1 MPRQSRFRLQGK
13 SIFLT
18 YPKCPLIPMF
28 MLDYLYNLFSSFNPT
43 YARIC
48 QEDHEDGSPHLHCL
62 IQTDKKF
69 CITNERHFDVSDPNR
84 SGIYHPNCQIPRRD
98 ADVADYIAKGGRFEE
113 RGILRASRRSPKK
126 SRDSLWTAIL
136 NESTSKSE
144 FLARCVHDQPYTAV
158 TQYRNLEY
166 FANTKWPEP
175 ITVYEP
181 KWTTFPHVPE
191 PIKQWAED
199 NLFVDQELKPD
210 RSVTLIIEGPTRTGK
225 TAWARSLGLHNYFC
239 GGVDWSN
246 YNNLALYNVFDDIPF
261 QFLPCKKEILGCQKD
276 FTVNEKYRKKC
287 RIKGGIPSIILC
299 NPDQSYSAS
308 LLGSDMYTWSIPNVK
323 HCVINEAFY

>member
-1 MPRQSRFRLQGK
+1 
-13 SIFLT
+13 
-18 YPKCPLIPMF
+18 MF

-62 IQTDKKF
+62 VQTDKKF

-199 NLFVDQELKPD
+199 NLFVVSVHSMQLIAAHLEQNDIKWASELTAQFINDEHEAHTD
-210 RSVTLIIEGPTRTGK
+210 RPIIINDAGPGTETGQVC
-225 TAWARSLGLHNYFC
+225 HI
-239 GGVDWSN
+239 
-246 YNNLALYNVFDDIPF
+246 NN
-261 QFLPCKKEILGCQKD
+261 
-276 FTVNEKYRKKC
+276 
-287 RIKGGIPSIILC
+287 
-299 NPDQSYSAS
+299 
-308 LLGSDMYTWSIPNVK
+308 
-323 HCVINEAFY
+323 